1 MNAYCVVLIAS
12 VALCC
17 SACGSARRGEPY
29 AAELVP
35 STEALTRGEQVFYR
49 HCHQCHTGGEA
60 SLAPAINNKP
70 LPAWLM
76 RLQIRRGLGAMP
88 AFDKKEID
96 DRELDSLIAYLI
108 ALRRHHDDAADAP
121 SRPRG

>member
-1 MNAYCVVLIAS
+1 MNSYRVALIAT
-12 VALCC
+12 VALSC

-35 STEALTRGEQVFYR
+35 STEALKQGEQVFYR
-49 HCHQCHTGGEA
+49 YCHQCHTGGEA

-76 RLQIRRGLGAMP
+76 RLQVRRGLGAMP
-88 AFDKKEID
+88 AFDEKEID
-96 DRELDSLIAYLI
+96 ERELDSLVAYLI
-108 ALRRHHDDAADAP
+108 ALRRHRGDTADAP
-121 SRPRG
+121 SPPQG